1 MSAVIFTGLISKK
14 LMRRLRGGEEV
25 GGRLGQKIRWTQ
37 TKKKSLFD
45 VWEREGENRRERR
58 EKLREIR
65 AED

>member
-1 MSAVIFTGLISKK
+1 
-14 LMRRLRGGEEV
+14 MRRLRGGEEV